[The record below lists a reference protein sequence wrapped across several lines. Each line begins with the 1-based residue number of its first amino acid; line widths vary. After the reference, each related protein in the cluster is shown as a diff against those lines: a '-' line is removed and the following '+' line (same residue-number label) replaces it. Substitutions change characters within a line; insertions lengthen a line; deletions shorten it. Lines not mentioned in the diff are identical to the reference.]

1 MIEQFFKFCVV
12 GGSGVFVDFGVTYL
26 CKEWLKLNKYVANSL
41 GFLCAS
47 TSNYILNR
55 IWTFQNENPDITGQY
70 LRFLGI
76 AAVGLVIN
84 NATGETLCHRRGDVL
99 EFLYELFLHLLT
111 GLSFRPRIICV
122 CGYGGRGVSALRRT
136 PPRRFLPTSSTF
148 PRGVRRR

>member
-55 IWTFQNENPDITGQY
+55 IWTFQNEI
-70 LRFLGI
+70 
-76 AAVGLVIN
+76 
-84 NATGETLCHRRGDVL
+84 
-99 EFLYELFLHLLT
+99 
-111 GLSFRPRIICV
+111 
-122 CGYGGRGVSALRRT
+122 
-136 PPRRFLPTSSTF
+136 PTSRASTF
-148 PRGVRRR
+148 GSWASRLSGW